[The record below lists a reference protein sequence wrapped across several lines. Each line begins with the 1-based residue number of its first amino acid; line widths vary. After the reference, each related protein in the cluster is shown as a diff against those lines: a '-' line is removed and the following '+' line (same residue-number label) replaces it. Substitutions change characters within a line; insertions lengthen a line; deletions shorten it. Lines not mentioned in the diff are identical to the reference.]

1 MNTQQEYREELLTT
15 PEPDLISLIDDAHF
29 WDQGPPPYEEP
40 KQPVVIPLK
49 KKTKKMTVVKPP
61 SDWQAIIQ
69 EYDALMINKGKMES
83 RRFNHLAHLLLGQC
97 VALARSMESATTKP
111 TESQYRD
118 EDIEA
123 FSEFRDILL
132 NAREMATDELSSKL
146 CSFIEKGLSPGLTA
160 EERKE
165 ELQKKSL
172 AFLAEI
178 SPQLSLKAGPVIK
191 SHIARQFGSDLDDLL
206 AEVRLPEMSIK
217 DKTRVYQ
224 RMFENLINDPRCVSF
239 ACTNRQLLGQLKP
252 VDVWFLTFFAFVTVK
267 RSRGDNLLMLGCV
280 GTFLP
285 LNFSIYQTNRGLVR
299 LNINLFIIH
308 KWGLNRDPKKSILQ
322 NMGAQLKFIF

>member
-1 MNTQQEYREELLTT
+1 MNTQQEYREELLPT

-97 VALARSMESATTKP
+97 VALARSMETATTKP
-111 TESQYRD
+111 TESQYRE

-123 FSEFRDILL
+123 FSEFREILL
-132 NAREMATDELSSKL
+132 NAKELAIDDL
-146 CSFIEKGLSPGLTA
+146 TNRVVAFIDKGLSPASTA
-160 EERKE
+160 DERKE
-165 ELQKKSL
+165 ELQKKTMS
-172 AFLAEI
+172 FLTEL
-178 SPQLSLKAGPVIK
+178 SPQLSIKAAAAVK
-191 SHIARQFGSDLDDLL
+191 SHIGRQFGSDLEDLL
-206 AEVRLPEMSIK
+206 GEIKMPEMSLK
-217 DKTRVYQ
+217 NKTNMYT
-224 RMFENLINDPRCVSF
+224 RMFENLMDDPRCVSF
-239 ACTNRQLLGQLKP
+239 AASSLQLLGKLAP
-252 VDVWFLTFFAFVTVK
+252 ADVWFLTFFAFVTVK

>member
-1 MNTQQEYREELLTT
+1 MNTSQASHDCLSSSQVNESI
-15 PEPDLISLIDDAHF
+15 DLVSLFDDSDF

-61 SDWQAIIQ
+61 SNWQAIIQ
-69 EYDALMINKGKMES
+69 EYDALMINKGKIES

-132 NAREMATDELSSKL
+132 NAKEMAIDDLTSRVVA
-146 CSFIEKGLSPGLTA
+146 FIDKGLTPGLTA
-160 EERKE
+160 DERKE

-172 AFLAEI
+172 SFLADI
-178 SPQLSLKAGPVIK
+178 SPQLSIKAAPVVK
-191 SHIARQFGSDLDDLL
+191 SFIARQFGSDLDDLL
-206 AEVRLPEMSIK
+206 GEIRLPEMSPK
-217 DKTRVYQ
+217 AKTHMYK
-224 RMFENLINDPRCVSF
+224 RMFENLMDDPRCVSF
-239 ACTNRQLLGQLKP
+239 ACSNDQLLGQLAP
-252 VDVWFLTFFAFVTVK
+252 EDVWFLTFFAFVTVK

-280 GTFLP
+280 GEYRPSF
-285 LNFSIYQTNRGLVR
+285 
-299 LNINLFIIH
+299 
-308 KWGLNRDPKKSILQ
+308 
-322 NMGAQLKFIF
+322 